1 MSNGDAKKEAMENM
15 KIVDPDEQKMV
26 EEIVSGAL
34 KLLLRRMGKRA
45 QADLSESRL
54 TFFTE
59 HIRNYLGELLALA
72 DLTEES
78 KGGTLVHG

>member
-59 HIRNYLGELLALA
+59 HIRHYLGELISLA
-72 DLTEES
+72 DIDAE
-78 KGGTLVHG
+78 KMNFRV